1 MIIMLDD
8 DMHTEEANLCTL
20 TVRRP
25 VYSSTAYRVL
35 ETPVRHP
42 LRQHE
47 VCEVGVA
54 LMAGMFEQFGLVAKG
69 TSSGFVQQAMRAPIS
84 NKRAPM
90 VYGCAEERAKSA
102 IRPVEGIRQL
112 HFMKSARIKPDSSII
127 QPRLFS
133 LNDAKVVFAQSHQR
147 GPEHVAY
154 SIVELIRF
162 AGIQDSEQH
171 SRLEAEAIQ
180 RYRVRDRSLSASVCM
195 YALSYF
201 PWHVQVKM
209 DFRSLSAFAKSV
221 SGDDQLEPGPEDH
234 TTDGRCLYSSEPQQ
248 YPAQG
253 SYEADSI
260 SR

>member
-1 MIIMLDD
+1 MLDD

-25 VYSSTAYRVL
+25 VYSSTAYRIL

-69 TSSGFVQQAMRAPIS
+69 TSSDFAQQPMRAPIS

-90 VYGCAEERAKSA
+90 VYGCAEERAKQV
-102 IRPVEGIRQL
+102 IRPVEGIRLVQ
-112 HFMKSARIKPDSSII
+112 FMKSARIKPDGSVIH
-127 QPRLFS
+127 PRSFS

-147 GPEHVAY
+147 APEHVAY
-154 SIVELIRF
+154 SIVEIMKF

-171 SRLEAEAIQ
+171 CRLEAEAIQ

-201 PWHVQVKM
+201 PWHVQVRM
-209 DFRSLSAFAKSV
+209 DSRSLSAFAKAV
-221 SGDDQLEPGPEDH
+221 SGDDQLKPGLEDH
-234 TTDGRCLYSSEPQQ
+234 TTDDRCLYSSEPQQ
-248 YPAQG
+248 YPALG

-260 SR
+260 FR